1 MPRSRRIVTLCAL
14 PAALSDEER
23 VRRTARAT
31 AVLLR
36 IAARLDAKAA
46 ADAEEDTSQKCEGDR
61 SEESRRL
68 P

>member
-14 PAALSDEER
+14 PASLSDEER

-36 IAARLDAKAA
+36 IAARLTTQTPEYEDLSTENEAGSAKPAA
-46 ADAEEDTSQKCEGDR
+46 QEPK
-61 SEESRRL
+61 